1 MHIELLYYGER
12 RMKKKPLIEACVAC
26 DKDLHSDEQIY
37 MQEKY
42 KDFALCKRCYE
53 EFKAVKANRRVA
65 G

>member
-1 MHIELLYYGER
+1 M
-12 RMKKKPLIEACVAC
+12 KKPLIENCVAC
-26 DKDLHSDEQIY
+26 DKGLQSDEQLY

-65 G
+65 V